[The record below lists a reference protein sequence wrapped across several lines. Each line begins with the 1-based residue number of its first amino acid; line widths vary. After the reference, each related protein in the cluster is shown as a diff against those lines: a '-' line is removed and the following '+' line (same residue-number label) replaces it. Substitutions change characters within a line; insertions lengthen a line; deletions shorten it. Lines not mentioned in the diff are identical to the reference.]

1 MMIASLPERSPDHAG
16 PIQYCQ
22 RYAGSVVE
30 MRLRRASARSPYDHP
45 DYFTWAYLANPHNKN
60 EFPEVWLALRNGR
73 VVGQQCG
80 LSCYLQI
87 DETSYPA
94 SWAVDLY
101 VEPEWRMRGVGPDLS
116 QAHRAACDVAIG
128 ANVSDSA
135 YRFYMRSGWLNIGK
149 LQCFARIVDYSRLA
163 KLLFSG
169 GGALAVTMRSL
180 CSTAHLARE
189 ARLKATAALDSAQ
202 DRRSSI
208 QAHEVRC
215 FDNRVDQL
223 WNSARRQ
230 YVVAVRR
237 DLKYL
242 RWRFDGAPGHAQYRR
257 LYMIQGETIVGYAVL
272 RMGTFHG
279 FPVGIIVDYFSAPEH
294 YNSLLGH
301 CLAAIREGGALAAL
315 CLTLNTAIETP
326 LRRLGFMRFGQLGNQ
341 RLLTYSR
348 VEHIRAII
356 AERKNWFVTLG
367 DGDTEH
373 GWLI

>member
-1 MMIASLPERSPDHAG
+1 MMVVPPQERAAERVG
-16 PIQYCQ
+16 AIRYCQ
-22 RYAGSVVE
+22 EYAGSVDE
-30 MRLRRASARSPYDHP
+30 MRLRRAASQSPHDHP
-45 DYFTWAYLANPHNKN
+45 DYFTWAYLANPLNGAGR
-60 EFPEVWLALRNGR
+60 PEIWLALRDGR

-80 LSCYLQI
+80 LPCHLQI
-87 DETSYPA
+87 DLVSYPA

-116 QAHRAACDVAIG
+116 EAHRTACDVAIG

-135 YRFYMRSGWLNIGK
+135 YRLYLRSGWFDVGK

-169 GGALAVTMRSL
+169 GGTLAVTMRAL
-180 CSTAHLARE
+180 CSTAHLAQESKLR
-189 ARLKATAALDSAQ
+189 ARAALGPAE
-202 DRRSSI
+202 DRRNSV
-208 QAHEVRC
+208 QAQEVKF
-215 FDNRVDQL
+215 FDSRVDQL
-223 WNSARRQ
+223 WNSARQRH
-230 YVVAVRR
+230 VIVVRR

-242 RWRFDGAPGHAQYRR
+242 RWRFDDAPGHAQYRR

-272 RMGTFHG
+272 RMRTFHG
-279 FPVGIIVDYFSAPEH
+279 LPVGIIVDYFSAPEH
-294 YNSLLGH
+294 YNSLLSQ
-301 CLAAIREGGALAAL
+301 CLAAIREGGAVAAL
-315 CLTLNTAIETP
+315 CPTLNAAIETP

-341 RLLTYSR
+341 RLLAYSSL
-348 VEHIRAII
+348 EQIRATV